1 MKYLHVEGVLGYVFA
16 IYSVGKLNNEESL
29 AEEDNFWSR
38 LDFSLGSTIVITVY
52 FFGVFLNV
60 YNSS

>member
-1 MKYLHVEGVLGYVFA
+1 MKYLHDEGVLGYVFA

-29 AEEDNFWSR
+29 AAEDNFWSR